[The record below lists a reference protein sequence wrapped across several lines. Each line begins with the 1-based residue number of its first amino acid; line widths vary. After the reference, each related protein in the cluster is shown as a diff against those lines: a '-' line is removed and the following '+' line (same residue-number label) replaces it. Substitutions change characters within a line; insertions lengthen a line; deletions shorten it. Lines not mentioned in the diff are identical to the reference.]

1 MVTLRAHFDGRVF
14 VPETPVDLPA
24 GSKVEVDVRALTE
37 PRRGSPAA
45 LLAAMRQMTPLE
57 PGDIEALE
65 RAMEEGRQPM
75 SFRGCFDE
83 DTGGAPP
90 ARSK

>member
-1 MVTLRAHFDGRVF
+1 MVTLRAHFDGHVF

-24 GSKVEVDVRALTE
+24 GSKVEVDVREIAE

-45 LLAAMRQMTPLE
+45 LLAALRQMEPLE

-65 RAMEEGRQPM
+65 RAMEEGQQPM
-75 SFRGCFDE
+75 NFRGCFDE
-83 DTGGAPP
+83 DADDASPEPT
-90 ARSK
+90 R